1 MSDEIL
7 TGEGVSLQIEA
18 ASVIARAGAWL
29 IDAIVTGVALLLS
42 VFVLALLD
50 LGDSFDEALAA
61 AFFIVML
68 TLLFLIAPMTIET
81 LSHGRSLGKLAFGL
95 QVIRDDGGP
104 IRLRHAA
111 MRALVGVF
119 ELWLLLGGPAFVT
132 SMFNDRGKRLGDYLA
147 GTYVARMRG
156 VHAFRVPLQLPPSLA
171 GWVRGADVRPLPDAL
186 ALRARQFL
194 SRANQFPGPIR
205 YRFALRLAAQVELF
219 AAPAPPPGTHPELYL
234 AAVLWEVRRREEAQQ
249 KRLLPRINTQLA
261 GIEVLPFGIPDP
273 EV

>member
-7 TGEGVSLQIEA
+7 TGEGVALQIDA
-18 ASVIARAGAWL
+18 AAVITRAGAWL
-29 IDAIVTGVALLLS
+29 IDAAVTGAAA
-42 VFVLALLD
+42 LALVFGFAMLD
-50 LGDSFDEALAA
+50 IASNFDEALAM
-61 AFFIVML
+61 AFFTLLLV
-68 TLLFLIAPMTIET
+68 LLFLVAPMTVEA
-81 LSHGRSLGKLAFGL
+81 LSHGRSLGKLALGL

-119 ELWLLLGGPAFVT
+119 ELWLLAGGPAFVT

-156 VHAFRVPLQLPPSLA
+156 VHAFRVPLYLPPSLA
-171 GWVRGADVRPLPDAL
+171 NWVKSADIRPLPDGL

-194 SRANQFPGPIR
+194 SRATQFPGPIR
-205 YRFALRLAAQVELF
+205 YRFGLRLAAQVELF
-219 AAPAPPPGTHPELYL
+219 VAPAPPPGTYPEPYL
-234 AAVLWEVRRREEAQQ
+234 SAVLWEVRRREEAQLQ
-249 KRLLPRINTQLA
+249 RTLPRVNTQLA

-273 EV
+273 ER